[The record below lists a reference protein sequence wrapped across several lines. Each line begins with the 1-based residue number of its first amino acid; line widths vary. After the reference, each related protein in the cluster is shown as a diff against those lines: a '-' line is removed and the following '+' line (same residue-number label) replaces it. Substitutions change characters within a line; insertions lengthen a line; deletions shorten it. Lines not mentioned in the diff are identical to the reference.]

1 MAIQLM
7 VEAEDPEVEELLAY
21 LQAQSRLPIHHQI
34 GVLERAIKWLQV
46 SDSWFFR
53 CDPNLPNST
62 HLSIHSPGL
71 PSAPNANKPVQHH
84 A

>member
-7 VEAEDPEVEELLAY
+7 VKAEDPEVEQLLVY
-21 LQAQSRLPIHHQI
+21 LKTQTHLPIHCQI
-34 GVLERAIKWLQV
+34 GILERAIKWLQV

-53 CDPNLPNST
+53 CDPNLPNSA

-71 PSAPNANKPVQHH
+71 PSAPNANTPVQHH